1 MHLMRAGFD
10 YIWPHRHELDRFGVE
25 LAVLGEPHINSG
37 GAIVDR
43 YDILMKQFGCVPL

>member
-1 MHLMRAGFD
+1 MDGFGD
-10 YIWPHRHELDRFGVE
+10 E

-37 GAIVDR
+37 GALVNR